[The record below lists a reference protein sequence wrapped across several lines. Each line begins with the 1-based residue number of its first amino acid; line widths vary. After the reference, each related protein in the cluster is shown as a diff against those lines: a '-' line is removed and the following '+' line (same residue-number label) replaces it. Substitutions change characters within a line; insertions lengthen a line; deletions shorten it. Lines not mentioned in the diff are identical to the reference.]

1 MKKLVSFLA
10 ILFSLSAI
18 FASGKADKKQI
29 DVVASTSW
37 TAAFAD
43 LAGVDEVE
51 TIAPATLRHPP
62 EYEVTVSDI
71 EKITTSK
78 FFIYAGFERMMK
90 TLGDAVGN
98 TQMIKI
104 HCNNSVDNIKT
115 ETAKIASSIGTT
127 EKSKERVERY
137 IKAVEDGK
145 NKVEKLKGKKVLCN
159 INQIYLAK
167 DLGLE
172 VVATFGPGQ
181 VTSEQIANAKNGDY
195 DFIIDNVHNPVGTP
209 LSEVAPNAK
218 YVVWRNFPEIV
229 EKDALTHVIQGNIN
243 SLIN

>member
-1 MKKLVSFLA
+1 MKKLVSLIA
-10 ILFSLSAI
+10 IMFSLSAI

-115 ETAKIASSIGTT
+115 ETAKNLLLQLEQLKNQKRACRTLY
-127 EKSKERVERY
+127 KSR
-137 IKAVEDGK
+137 
-145 NKVEKLKGKKVLCN
+145 
-159 INQIYLAK
+159 
-167 DLGLE
+167 
-172 VVATFGPGQ
+172 
-181 VTSEQIANAKNGDY
+181 
-195 DFIIDNVHNPVGTP
+195 
-209 LSEVAPNAK
+209 
-218 YVVWRNFPEIV
+218 
-229 EKDALTHVIQGNIN
+229 
-243 SLIN
+243 